1 MLKRIFRCRQY
12 DVKGLFSDHFVD
24 AKVFYV
30 VHFNRVPCVTFIGDL
45 DITPAFAFLRQKLE
59 KETVDILQH
68 SFYYHA
74 EEKMF
79 FNNSILVLKDQR
91 MIEVAGNYCQILH
104 TPDQY
109 NWADELV
116 KELAQFRVQPP
127 SVEAPATIIGFA
139 RQTTLN

>member
-1 MLKRIFRCRQY
+1 MFGKILNRRRYHIQ
-12 DVKGLFSDHFVD
+12 GLFSDHFVD

-30 VHFNRVPCVTFIGDL
+30 AHFNRVPCVTFIGDL
-45 DITPAFAFLRQKLE
+45 DITAAFAFLRQKLE

-68 SFYYHA
+68 SFYDHA
-74 EEKMF
+74 EQKMF
-79 FNNSILVLKDQR
+79 FNNSILVLKDKR
-91 MIEVAGNYCQILH
+91 MIEVAGNYCQMLH

-116 KELAQFRVQPP
+116 KELAKFRVQPP